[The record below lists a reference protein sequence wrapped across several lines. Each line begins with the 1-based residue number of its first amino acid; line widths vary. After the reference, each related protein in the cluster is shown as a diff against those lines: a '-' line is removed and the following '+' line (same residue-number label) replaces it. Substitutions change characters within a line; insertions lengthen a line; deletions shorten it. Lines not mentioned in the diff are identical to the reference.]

1 MINNSV
7 RFDIILKMEEFTFLD
22 NIATA
27 DVAIESRGDTL
38 EELFSASARATFD
51 VMVNAGDVQPE
62 VKKTLRLENSEIDGL
77 LFDWLAEIIYLKDS
91 EAMVFCKFD
100 IKIKKD
106 VNYHL
111 DAEIFGE
118 EIDQSRH
125 ELRCDVKAIT
135 FHLFEVYEKDGKWI
149 SRFILDI

>member
-1 MINNSV
+1 
-7 RFDIILKMEEFTFLD
+7 MEKFIFLD
-22 NIATA
+22 DIATA
-27 DVAIESRGDTL
+27 DVAIESRGDTP
-38 EELFSASARATFD
+38 EELFSASARATFA
-51 VMVNAGDVQPE
+51 VMVDTRGVQPK
-62 VKKTLRLENSEIDGL
+62 VKKEIHLENLEIDGL

-91 EAMVFCKFD
+91 EAMAFCKFD
-100 IKIKKD
+100 IEIKKNND
-106 VNYHL
+106 YCL
-111 DAEIFGE
+111 DAEIYGE